1 MVGFPFRLTSET
13 KKKLGLIVLQ
23 ADQTIETE
31 FRKVLPSHCDL
42 YHSRI
47 PSEPHVTPE
56 TLKKMTKDLP
66 AAAALFP
73 TSLNLDVIAYAC
85 TSGATI
91 IGPRQI
97 ENIIRKVHR
106 AVEVIDP
113 ISAACDALQVLQ
125 ARSIGFVS
133 PYIISVSK
141 DLRNHFTTKGF
152 QITSSISF
160 DEQSESVVASINERD
175 TLKAIE
181 AAASEEVDAIFVSC
195 TNLKSFSILN
205 EAERITG
212 KPVLSSNQALVWSML
227 KKAKVILSESELNEF
242 PGKIFTKKYY

>member
-42 YHSRI
+42 YHYRI

-141 DLRNHFTTKGF
+141 DIRNHFTTKGF

-160 DEQSESVVASINERD
+160 DKESESVVA
-175 TLKAIE
+175 
-181 AAASEEVDAIFVSC
+181 
-195 TNLKSFSILN
+195 
-205 EAERITG
+205 
-212 KPVLSSNQALVWSML
+212 
-227 KKAKVILSESELNEF
+227 
-242 PGKIFTKKYY
+242 